1 MVNKM
6 NHIEINYIFNSIVI
20 IPIIIYIIFFH
31 IKDEINKLHNNV
43 TLELTILLIYFLCL
57 YVFIRIFKV
66 EYIYYITLPIILSFI
81 FDKYKLNIFLS
92 IINIFM
98 TSYLLDINI
107 FCLLS
112 YYIIL
117 FTLYFIIKNKKDF
130 ISTYTILNII
140 YMFLLNNY
148 NIIFLISIYLIYSLI
163 ILLKKRM
170 KLYYTLEDIE
180 NNKLIKTSIFKVT
193 HEIKNPLAVIKGYLS
208 IFDPYDSE
216 KCLKYKNIL
225 DIEVENALNVLK
237 DFSSINHLDIK
248 KNNMNYYDLLM
259 EAKETILPFFNDKN
273 IKLNINSPR
282 ELIVNADYNRMK
294 QVLINI
300 LKNSTEALSDNGKI
314 DIKSYIE
321 NNKLI
326 TIIKDNGHGMDKETI
341 DNLFTPFYSKKSF
354 GTGLGLCLSKEIIEL
369 HNGTIK
375 YTSKL
380 NLYTQVKI
388 AIPIY

>member
-20 IPIIIYIIFFH
+20 IPIMIYIIFFH
-31 IKDEINKLHNNV
+31 IKDEINKLHNNI
-43 TLELTILLIYFLCL
+43 TLELTILLVYFLCL
-57 YVFIRIFKV
+57 YVFIRVFKI

-98 TSYLLDINI
+98 TLYLLDINI

-130 ISTYTILNII
+130 ISTYTILNIV
-140 YMFLLNNY
+140 YMFLLDNY
-148 NIIFLISIYLIYSLI
+148 NIIFLISIYLIYNLI

-225 DIEVENALNVLK
+225 EIEVENALNVLK
-237 DFSSINHLDIK
+237 DFSSINHLNIK
-248 KNNMNYYDLLM
+248 KNNINYYDLLM

-282 ELIVNADYNRMK
+282 ELFVNADYNRMK

-380 NLYTQVKI
+380 NLYTEVKI
-388 AIPIY
+388 VIPVY

>member
-1 MVNKM
+1 M

-20 IPIIIYIIFFH
+20 IPIMIYIIFFH

-43 TLELTILLIYFLCL
+43 TLELTILLVYFLCL
-57 YVFIRIFKV
+57 YVFIRVFKI

-98 TSYLLDINI
+98 TLYLLDINI

-140 YMFLLNNY
+140 YMFLLDNY
-148 NIIFLISIYLIYSLI
+148 NIIFLISIYLIYNLI

-180 NNKLIKTSIFKVT
+180 NNKLFKTSIFKVT

-208 IFDPYDSE
+208 IFDPYDSD

-225 DIEVENALNVLK
+225 EIEVENALNVLK

-248 KNNMNYYDLLM
+248 KNNINYYDLLM

-282 ELIVNADYNRMK
+282 ELFVNADYNRMK

-341 DNLFTPFYSKKSF
+341 NNLFTPFYSKKSF

-375 YTSKL
+375 YSSKL
-380 NLYTQVKI
+380 NLYTEVKI
-388 AIPIY
+388 VIPVY

>member
-20 IPIIIYIIFFH
+20 IPIMIYIIFFH

-43 TLELTILLIYFLCL
+43 TLELTILLVYFLCL
-57 YVFIRIFKV
+57 YVFIRVFKI

-98 TSYLLDINI
+98 TLYLLDINI
-107 FCLLS
+107 FYLLS

-140 YMFLLNNY
+140 YMFLLDNY
-148 NIIFLISIYLIYSLI
+148 NIIFLISIYLIYNLI

-208 IFDPYDSE
+208 IFDPYDSD

-225 DIEVENALNVLK
+225 EIEVENALNVLK

-248 KNNMNYYDLLM
+248 KNNINYYDLLM

-282 ELIVNADYNRMK
+282 ELFVNADYNRMK

-380 NLYTQVKI
+380 NLYTEVKI
-388 AIPIY
+388 VIPVY

>member
-1 MVNKM
+1 M

-20 IPIIIYIIFFH
+20 IPIMIYIIFFH
-31 IKDEINKLHNNV
+31 IKDEINKLHNNI
-43 TLELTILLIYFLCL
+43 TLELTILLVYFLCL
-57 YVFIRIFKV
+57 YVFIRVFKI

-98 TSYLLDINI
+98 TLYLLDINI

-140 YMFLLNNY
+140 YMFLLDNY
-148 NIIFLISIYLIYSLI
+148 NIIFLISVYLIYNLI

-208 IFDPYDSE
+208 IFDPYDSD

-225 DIEVENALNVLK
+225 EIEVENALNVLK
-237 DFSSINHLDIK
+237 DFSSINHLNIK
-248 KNNMNYYDLLM
+248 KNNINYYDLLM

-282 ELIVNADYNRMK
+282 ELFVNADYNRMK

-380 NLYTQVKI
+380 NLYTEVKI
-388 AIPIY
+388 VIPVY

>member
-1 MVNKM
+1 M
-6 NHIEINYIFNSIVI
+6 NHIETNYIFNSIVI
-20 IPIIIYIIFFH
+20 IPIMIYIIFFH

-57 YVFIRIFKV
+57 YVFIRVFKV
-66 EYIYYITLPIILSFI
+66 EYIYYITLPIMLSFI

-282 ELIVNADYNRMK
+282 ELFVNADYNRMK

-380 NLYTQVKI
+380 NEYTQVKI

>member
-20 IPIIIYIIFFH
+20 IPIMIYIIFFH

-57 YVFIRIFKV
+57 YVFIRVFKI

-98 TSYLLDINI
+98 TLYLLDINI

-140 YMFLLNNY
+140 YMFLLDNY

-259 EAKETILPFFNDKN
+259 ETKETILPFFNDKN

-375 YTSKL
+375 YSSKL
-380 NLYTQVKI
+380 NLYTEVKI
-388 AIPIY
+388 VIPVY

>member
-1 MVNKM
+1 M

-20 IPIIIYIIFFH
+20 IPIMIYIIFFH

-43 TLELTILLIYFLCL
+43 TLELTILLVYFLCL
-57 YVFIRIFKV
+57 YVFIRVFKI
-66 EYIYYITLPIILSFI
+66 EYIYYITLPIMLSFI

-98 TSYLLDINI
+98 TLYLLDINI

-140 YMFLLNNY
+140 YMFLLDNY
-148 NIIFLISIYLIYSLI
+148 NIIFLISIYLIYNLI

-208 IFDPYDSE
+208 IFDPYDSD

-225 DIEVENALNVLK
+225 EIEVENALNVLK

-248 KNNMNYYDLLM
+248 KNNINYYDLLM

-282 ELIVNADYNRMK
+282 ELFVNADYNRMK

-341 DNLFTPFYSKKSF
+341 NNLFTPFYSKKSF

-380 NLYTQVKI
+380 NLYTEVKI
-388 AIPIY
+388 VIPVY

>member
-1 MVNKM
+1 M

-20 IPIIIYIIFFH
+20 IPIMIYIIFFH

-43 TLELTILLIYFLCL
+43 TLELTILLVYFLCL
-57 YVFIRIFKV
+57 YVFIRVFKI

-98 TSYLLDINI
+98 TLYLLDINI

-117 FTLYFIIKNKKDF
+117 FTLYFITKNKKDF

-140 YMFLLNNY
+140 YMFLLDNY
-148 NIIFLISIYLIYSLI
+148 NIIFLISIYLIYNLI

-208 IFDPYDSE
+208 IFDPYDSD

-225 DIEVENALNVLK
+225 EIEVENALNVLK

-248 KNNMNYYDLLM
+248 KNNINYYDLLM

-282 ELIVNADYNRMK
+282 ELFVNADYNRMK

-380 NLYTQVKI
+380 NLYTEVKI
-388 AIPIY
+388 VIPVY

>member
-1 MVNKM
+1 M

-20 IPIIIYIIFFH
+20 IPIMIYIIFFH

-43 TLELTILLIYFLCL
+43 TLELTILLVYFLCL
-57 YVFIRIFKV
+57 YVFIRVFKI

-98 TSYLLDINI
+98 TLYLLDINI

-148 NIIFLISIYLIYSLI
+148 NIIFLISIYLIYNLI

-225 DIEVENALNVLK
+225 EIEVENALNVLK

-248 KNNMNYYDLLM
+248 KNNINYYDLLM

-282 ELIVNADYNRMK
+282 ELFVNADYNRMK

-300 LKNSTEALSDNGKI
+300 LKNSAEALSDNGKI

-341 DNLFTPFYSKKSF
+341 DNLFTPFYSKKSI
-354 GTGLGLCLSKEIIEL
+354 GTGLGLCLSKQIIEL

-380 NLYTQVKI
+380 NEYTQVKI

>member
-1 MVNKM
+1 M

-20 IPIIIYIIFFH
+20 IPIMIYIIFFH

-43 TLELTILLIYFLCL
+43 TLELTILLVYFLCL
-57 YVFIRIFKV
+57 YVFIRVFKI

-98 TSYLLDINI
+98 TLYLLDINI

-140 YMFLLNNY
+140 YMFLLDNY
-148 NIIFLISIYLIYSLI
+148 NIIFLISIYLIYNLI

-216 KCLKYKNIL
+216 KCIKYKNIL
-225 DIEVENALNVLK
+225 EIEVENALNVLK

-248 KNNMNYYDLLM
+248 KNNINYYDLLM

-282 ELIVNADYNRMK
+282 ELFVNADYNRMK

-380 NLYTQVKI
+380 NLYTKVKI
-388 AIPIY
+388 VIPVY

>member
-1 MVNKM
+1 M

-20 IPIIIYIIFFH
+20 IPIMIYIIFFH

-43 TLELTILLIYFLCL
+43 TLELTILLVYFLCL
-57 YVFIRIFKV
+57 YVFIRVFKI
-66 EYIYYITLPIILSFI
+66 EYIYYITLPIMLSFI

-98 TSYLLDINI
+98 TFYLLDINI

-140 YMFLLNNY
+140 YMFLLDNY
-148 NIIFLISIYLIYSLI
+148 NIIFLISIYLIYNLI

-208 IFDPYDSE
+208 IFDPYDSD

-225 DIEVENALNVLK
+225 EIEVENALNVLK
-237 DFSSINHLDIK
+237 DFSSINHLNIK
-248 KNNMNYYDLLM
+248 KNNINYYDLLM

-282 ELIVNADYNRMK
+282 ELFVNADYNRMK

-354 GTGLGLCLSKEIIEL
+354 GTGLGLCLSKDIIEL

-380 NLYTQVKI
+380 NLYTEVKI
-388 AIPIY
+388 VIPVY

>member
-1 MVNKM
+1 M
-6 NHIEINYIFNSIVI
+6 NHIEINYTFNSIVI
-20 IPIIIYIIFFH
+20 IPIMIYIIFFH
-31 IKDEINKLHNNV
+31 IKDEINKLHNNI
-43 TLELTILLIYFLCL
+43 TSELTILLIYFLCL
-57 YVFIRIFKV
+57 YVFIRIFKI
-66 EYIYYITLPIILSFI
+66 EYIYYITLPIMLSFI

-92 IINIFM
+92 LINIFI
-98 TSYLLDINI
+98 TVYLFDINI
-107 FCLLS
+107 FYSLS
-112 YYIIL
+112 YYVIL
-117 FTLYFIIKNKKDF
+117 FILYFVIKNKKDF

-148 NIIFLISIYLIYSLI
+148 NIIFLISIYLIYNLI

-216 KCLKYKNIL
+216 KCIKYKNIL
-225 DIEVENALNVLK
+225 EIEVENALNVLK

-248 KNNMNYYDLLM
+248 KNNINYYDLLM

-273 IKLNINSPR
+273 IKINISSSR
-282 ELIVNADYNRMK
+282 ELFVNADYNRMK

-380 NLYTQVKI
+380 NLYTEVKI
-388 AIPIY
+388 VIPVY

>member
-1 MVNKM
+1 M

-20 IPIIIYIIFFH
+20 IPIMIYIIFFH

-43 TLELTILLIYFLCL
+43 TLELTILLVYFLCL
-57 YVFIRIFKV
+57 YVFIRVFKI

-98 TSYLLDINI
+98 TLYLLDINI

-140 YMFLLNNY
+140 YMFLLDNY
-148 NIIFLISIYLIYSLI
+148 NIIFLISIYLIYNLI

-170 KLYYTLEDIE
+170 KLYYALEDIE

-208 IFDPYDSE
+208 IFDPYDSD

-225 DIEVENALNVLK
+225 EIEVENALNVLK

-248 KNNMNYYDLLM
+248 KNNINYYDLLM

-282 ELIVNADYNRMK
+282 ELFVNADYNRMK

-380 NLYTQVKI
+380 NLYTEVKI
-388 AIPIY
+388 VIPVY

>member
-1 MVNKM
+1 M

-20 IPIIIYIIFFH
+20 IPIMIYIIFFH

-43 TLELTILLIYFLCL
+43 TLELTILLVYFLCL
-57 YVFIRIFKV
+57 YVFIRVFKI

-98 TSYLLDINI
+98 TLYLLDINI

-140 YMFLLNNY
+140 YMFLLDNY
-148 NIIFLISIYLIYSLI
+148 NIIFLISIYLIYNLI

-208 IFDPYDSE
+208 IFDPYDSD

-225 DIEVENALNVLK
+225 EIEVENALNVLK

-248 KNNMNYYDLLM
+248 KNNINYYDLLM

-273 IKLNINSPR
+273 IKLNISSPR
-282 ELIVNADYNRMK
+282 ELFVNADYNRMK

-380 NLYTQVKI
+380 NLYTEVKI
-388 AIPIY
+388 VIPVY

>member
-1 MVNKM
+1 M

-20 IPIIIYIIFFH
+20 IPIMIYIIFFH

-43 TLELTILLIYFLCL
+43 TLELAILLVYFLCL
-57 YVFIRIFKV
+57 YVFIRVFKI

-98 TSYLLDINI
+98 TLYLLDINI

-140 YMFLLNNY
+140 YMFLLDNY
-148 NIIFLISIYLIYSLI
+148 NIIFLISIYLIYNLI

-180 NNKLIKTSIFKVT
+180 NNKLFKTSIFKVT

-225 DIEVENALNVLK
+225 EIEVENALNVLK

-248 KNNMNYYDLLM
+248 KNNINYYDLLM

-273 IKLNINSPR
+273 IKLNISSPR
-282 ELIVNADYNRMK
+282 ELFVNADYNRMK

-341 DNLFTPFYSKKSF
+341 NNLFTPFYSKKSF

-375 YTSKL
+375 YSSKL
-380 NLYTQVKI
+380 NLYTEVKI
-388 AIPIY
+388 VIPVY

>member
-1 MVNKM
+1 M

-20 IPIIIYIIFFH
+20 IPIMIYIIFFH

-43 TLELTILLIYFLCL
+43 TLELTILLVYFLCL
-57 YVFIRIFKV
+57 YVFIRVFKI

-98 TSYLLDINI
+98 TLYLLDINI

-140 YMFLLNNY
+140 YMFLLDNY
-148 NIIFLISIYLIYSLI
+148 NIIFLISIYLIYNLI

-208 IFDPYDSE
+208 IFDPYDSD

-225 DIEVENALNVLK
+225 EIEVENALNVLK
-237 DFSSINHLDIK
+237 DFSSINHLNIK
-248 KNNMNYYDLLM
+248 KNNINYYDLLM

-273 IKLNINSPR
+273 IKLNISSPR
-282 ELIVNADYNRMK
+282 ELFVNADYNRMK

-380 NLYTQVKI
+380 NLYTEVKI
-388 AIPIY
+388 VIPVY

>member
-1 MVNKM
+1 M

-20 IPIIIYIIFFH
+20 IPIMIYIIFFH

-43 TLELTILLIYFLCL
+43 TSELTILLIYFLCL
-57 YVFIRIFKV
+57 YVFIRIFKI
-66 EYIYYITLPIILSFI
+66 EYIYYITLPIMLSFI

-92 IINIFM
+92 LINIFIIV
-98 TSYLLDINI
+98 YLFDINI
-107 FCLLS
+107 FYSLS
-112 YYIIL
+112 YYVIL
-117 FTLYFIIKNKKDF
+117 FILYFVIKNKKDF

-148 NIIFLISIYLIYSLI
+148 NIIFLISIYIIYNLI

-225 DIEVENALNVLK
+225 EIEVENALNVLK

-248 KNNMNYYDLLM
+248 KNNINYYDLLM

-273 IKLNINSPR
+273 IKINISSSR
-282 ELIVNADYNRMK
+282 ELFVNADYNRMK

-380 NLYTQVKI
+380 NLYTEVKI
-388 AIPIY
+388 VIPVY

>member
-1 MVNKM
+1 M

-20 IPIIIYIIFFH
+20 IPIMIYIIFFH

-92 IINIFM
+92 IINVFM
-98 TSYLLDINI
+98 TLYLFDINI

-117 FTLYFIIKNKKDF
+117 FTLYFVIKNKKDF

-208 IFDPYDSE
+208 IFDPYDSD

-225 DIEVENALNVLK
+225 EIEVENALNVLK

-248 KNNMNYYDLLM
+248 KNNINYYDLLM

-282 ELIVNADYNRMK
+282 ELFVNADYNRMK

>member
-1 MVNKM
+1 M

-20 IPIIIYIIFFH
+20 IPIMIYIIFFH

-43 TLELTILLIYFLCL
+43 TLELTILLVYFLCL
-57 YVFIRIFKV
+57 YVFIRVFKI

-98 TSYLLDINI
+98 TLYLLDINI
-107 FCLLS
+107 FYLLS

-140 YMFLLNNY
+140 YMFLLDNY
-148 NIIFLISIYLIYSLI
+148 NIIFLISIYLIYNLI

-208 IFDPYDSE
+208 IFDPYDSD

-225 DIEVENALNVLK
+225 EIEVENALNVLK

-248 KNNMNYYDLLM
+248 KNNINYYDLLM

-273 IKLNINSPR
+273 IILNINSPR
-282 ELIVNADYNRMK
+282 ELFVNADYNRMK

-300 LKNSTEALSDNGKI
+300 LKNSTEALSGNGKI

-380 NLYTQVKI
+380 NLYTEVKI
-388 AIPIY
+388 VIPVY

>member
-1 MVNKM
+1 M

-20 IPIIIYIIFFH
+20 IPIMIYIIFFH

-43 TLELTILLIYFLCL
+43 TLELTILLVYFLCL
-57 YVFIRIFKV
+57 YVFIRVFKI

-98 TSYLLDINI
+98 TLYLLDINI
-107 FCLLS
+107 FYLLS

-130 ISTYTILNII
+130 ISTYTILNIM
-140 YMFLLNNY
+140 YMFLLDNY
-148 NIIFLISIYLIYSLI
+148 NIIFLISIYLIYNLI

-208 IFDPYDSE
+208 IFDPYNSD

-225 DIEVENALNVLK
+225 EIEVENALNVLK

-248 KNNMNYYDLLM
+248 KNNINYYDLLM

-282 ELIVNADYNRMK
+282 ELFVNADYNRMK

-380 NLYTQVKI
+380 NLYTEVKI
-388 AIPIY
+388 VIPVY

>member
-1 MVNKM
+1 M

-20 IPIIIYIIFFH
+20 IPIMIYIIFFH

-43 TLELTILLIYFLCL
+43 TLELTILFVYFLCL
-57 YVFIRIFKV
+57 YVFIRVFKI

-98 TSYLLDINI
+98 TLYLLDINI

-140 YMFLLNNY
+140 YMFLLDNY
-148 NIIFLISIYLIYSLI
+148 NIIFLISIYLIYNLI

-193 HEIKNPLAVIKGYLS
+193 HEIKNPLAVRKGYLS
-208 IFDPYDSE
+208 IFDPYDSDR
-216 KCLKYKNIL
+216 CLKYKNIL
-225 DIEVENALNVLK
+225 EIEVENALNVLK

-248 KNNMNYYDLLM
+248 KNNINYYDLLM

-282 ELIVNADYNRMK
+282 ELFVNADYNRMK

-300 LKNSTEALSDNGKI
+300 LKNSAEALSDNGKI

-380 NLYTQVKI
+380 NLYTEVKI
-388 AIPIY
+388 VIPVY

>member
-1 MVNKM
+1 M

-20 IPIIIYIIFFH
+20 IPIMIYIIFFH

-43 TLELTILLIYFLCL
+43 TLELTILLVYFLCL
-57 YVFIRIFKV
+57 YVFIRVFKI

-98 TSYLLDINI
+98 TLYLLDINI
-107 FCLLS
+107 FYLLS

-140 YMFLLNNY
+140 YMFLLDNY
-148 NIIFLISIYLIYSLI
+148 NIIFLISIYLIYNLI

-225 DIEVENALNVLK
+225 EIEVENALNVLK
-237 DFSSINHLDIK
+237 DFSSINHLNIK
-248 KNNMNYYDLLM
+248 KNNINYYDLLM

-273 IKLNINSPR
+273 IILNINSPR
-282 ELIVNADYNRMK
+282 ELFVNADYNRMK

-380 NLYTQVKI
+380 NLYTEVKI
-388 AIPIY
+388 VIPVY

>member
-1 MVNKM
+1 M

-20 IPIIIYIIFFH
+20 IPIMIYIIFFH

-43 TLELTILLIYFLCL
+43 TLELTILLVYFLCL
-57 YVFIRIFKV
+57 YVFIRVFKI

-98 TSYLLDINI
+98 TLYLLDINI
-107 FCLLS
+107 FYLLS

-140 YMFLLNNY
+140 YMFLLDNY
-148 NIIFLISIYLIYSLI
+148 NIIFLISIYLIYNLI

-208 IFDPYDSE
+208 IFDPYDSD

-225 DIEVENALNVLK
+225 EIEVENALNVLK

-248 KNNMNYYDLLM
+248 KNNINYYDLLM

-273 IKLNINSPR
+273 IILNINSPR
-282 ELIVNADYNRMK
+282 ELFVNADYNRMK

-380 NLYTQVKI
+380 NLYTEVKI
-388 AIPIY
+388 VIPVY

>member
-1 MVNKM
+1 M

-20 IPIIIYIIFFH
+20 IPIMIYIIFFH

-43 TLELTILLIYFLCL
+43 TLELTILLVYFLCL
-57 YVFIRIFKV
+57 YVFIRVFKI

-98 TSYLLDINI
+98 TLYLLDINI

-140 YMFLLNNY
+140 YMFLLDNY
-148 NIIFLISIYLIYSLI
+148 NIIFLISIYLIYNLI

-208 IFDPYDSE
+208 IFDPYDSDR
-216 KCLKYKNIL
+216 CLKYKNIL
-225 DIEVENALNVLK
+225 EIEVENALNVLK

-248 KNNMNYYDLLM
+248 KNNINYYDLLM

-273 IKLNINSPR
+273 IKLNINSSR
-282 ELIVNADYNRMK
+282 ELFVNADYNRMK

-300 LKNSTEALSDNGKI
+300 LKNSAEALSDNGKI

-380 NLYTQVKI
+380 NLYTEVKI
-388 AIPIY
+388 VIPVY

>member
-1 MVNKM
+1 M

-20 IPIIIYIIFFH
+20 IPIMIYIIFFH

-57 YVFIRIFKV
+57 YVFIRVFKV

>member
-20 IPIIIYIIFFH
+20 IPIMIYIIFFH
-31 IKDEINKLHNNV
+31 IKDEINKLHNNI
-43 TLELTILLIYFLCL
+43 TLELTILLVYFLCL
-57 YVFIRIFKV
+57 YVFIRVFKI

-98 TSYLLDINI
+98 TLYLLDINI

-130 ISTYTILNII
+130 ISTYTILNIV
-140 YMFLLNNY
+140 YMFLLDNY
-148 NIIFLISIYLIYSLI
+148 NIIFLISIYLIYNLI

-208 IFDPYDSE
+208 IFDPYDSD

-225 DIEVENALNVLK
+225 EIEVENALNVLK

-248 KNNMNYYDLLM
+248 KNNINYYDLLM

-282 ELIVNADYNRMK
+282 ELFVNADYNRMK

-380 NLYTQVKI
+380 NLYTEVKI
-388 AIPIY
+388 VIPVY

>member
-57 YVFIRIFKV
+57 YVFIRVFKI

-282 ELIVNADYNRMK
+282 ELFVNADYNRMK

-380 NLYTQVKI
+380 NEYTQVKI

>member
-1 MVNKM
+1 M

-20 IPIIIYIIFFH
+20 IPIMIYIIFFH

-43 TLELTILLIYFLCL
+43 TLELTILLVYFLCL
-57 YVFIRIFKV
+57 YVFIRVFKI

-98 TSYLLDINI
+98 TLYLLDINI
-107 FCLLS
+107 FYLLS

-140 YMFLLNNY
+140 YMFLLDNY
-148 NIIFLISIYLIYSLI
+148 NIIFLISIYLIYNLI

-170 KLYYTLEDIE
+170 KLYYALEDIE

-208 IFDPYDSE
+208 IFDPYDSD

-225 DIEVENALNVLK
+225 EIEVENALNVLK

-248 KNNMNYYDLLM
+248 KNNINYYDLLM

-282 ELIVNADYNRMK
+282 ELFVNADYNRMK

-380 NLYTQVKI
+380 NLYTEVKI
-388 AIPIY
+388 VIPVY

>member
-1 MVNKM
+1 M

-20 IPIIIYIIFFH
+20 IPIMIYIIFFH

-43 TLELTILLIYFLCL
+43 TLELTILLVYFLCL
-57 YVFIRIFKV
+57 YVFIRVFKI

-98 TSYLLDINI
+98 TLYLLDINI
-107 FCLLS
+107 FYLLS

-130 ISTYTILNII
+130 ISTYTILNIM
-140 YMFLLNNY
+140 YMFLLDNY
-148 NIIFLISIYLIYSLI
+148 NIIFLISIYLIYNLI

-208 IFDPYDSE
+208 IFDPYDSD

-225 DIEVENALNVLK
+225 EIEVENALNVLK

-248 KNNMNYYDLLM
+248 KNNINYYDLLM

-282 ELIVNADYNRMK
+282 ELFVNADYNRMK

-380 NLYTQVKI
+380 NLYTEVKI
-388 AIPIY
+388 VIPVY

>member
-1 MVNKM
+1 M

-20 IPIIIYIIFFH
+20 IPIMIYIIFFH

-43 TLELTILLIYFLCL
+43 TLELTILLVYFLCL
-57 YVFIRIFKV
+57 YVFIRVFKI

-98 TSYLLDINI
+98 TLYLLDINI
-107 FCLLS
+107 FYLLS

-140 YMFLLNNY
+140 YMFLLDNY
-148 NIIFLISIYLIYSLI
+148 NIIFLISIYLIYNLI

-208 IFDPYDSE
+208 IFDPYDSD

-225 DIEVENALNVLK
+225 EIEVENALNVLK

-248 KNNMNYYDLLM
+248 KNNINYYDLLM

-282 ELIVNADYNRMK
+282 ELFVNADYNRMK

-380 NLYTQVKI
+380 NLYTEVI
-388 AIPIY
+388 IVIPVY

>member
-1 MVNKM
+1 M

-20 IPIIIYIIFFH
+20 IPIVIYIIFFH

-43 TLELTILLIYFLCL
+43 TLELTILLVYFLCL
-57 YVFIRIFKV
+57 YVFIRVFKI

-98 TSYLLDINI
+98 TLYLLDINI
-107 FCLLS
+107 FYLLS

-140 YMFLLNNY
+140 YMFLLDNY
-148 NIIFLISIYLIYSLI
+148 NIIFLISIYLIYNLI

-208 IFDPYDSE
+208 IFDPYDSD

-225 DIEVENALNVLK
+225 EIEVENALNVLK

-248 KNNMNYYDLLM
+248 KNNINYYDLLM

-273 IKLNINSPR
+273 IKLNISSPR
-282 ELIVNADYNRMK
+282 ELFVNADYNRMK

-380 NLYTQVKI
+380 NLYTEVKI
-388 AIPIY
+388 VIPVY

>member
-1 MVNKM
+1 M

-20 IPIIIYIIFFH
+20 IPIMIYIIFFH

-43 TLELTILLIYFLCL
+43 TLELTILLVYFLCL
-57 YVFIRIFKV
+57 YVFIRVFKI

-98 TSYLLDINI
+98 TLYLLDINI
-107 FCLLS
+107 FFLLS

-117 FTLYFIIKNKKDF
+117 FTLYFIIKNKKDC

-140 YMFLLNNY
+140 YMFLLDNY
-148 NIIFLISIYLIYSLI
+148 NIIFLISIYLIYNLI

-208 IFDPYDSE
+208 IFDPYDSD

-225 DIEVENALNVLK
+225 EIEVENALNVLK

-248 KNNMNYYDLLM
+248 KNNINYYDLLM

-282 ELIVNADYNRMK
+282 ELFVNADYNRMK

-380 NLYTQVKI
+380 NLYTEVKI
-388 AIPIY
+388 VIPVY

>member
-1 MVNKM
+1 M

-20 IPIIIYIIFFH
+20 IPIMIYIIFFH

-43 TLELTILLIYFLCL
+43 TLELTILLVYFLCL
-57 YVFIRIFKV
+57 YVFIRVFKI

-98 TSYLLDINI
+98 TLYLLDINI
-107 FCLLS
+107 FYLLS

-130 ISTYTILNII
+130 ISTYTILNIM
-140 YMFLLNNY
+140 YMFLLDNY
-148 NIIFLISIYLIYSLI
+148 NIIFLISIYLIYNLI

-180 NNKLIKTSIFKVT
+180 NSKLIKTSIFKVT

-208 IFDPYDSE
+208 IFDPYDSD

-225 DIEVENALNVLK
+225 EIEVENALNVLK

-248 KNNMNYYDLLM
+248 KNNINYYDLLM

-273 IKLNINSPR
+273 IKLNISSPR
-282 ELIVNADYNRMK
+282 ELFVNADYNRMK

-380 NLYTQVKI
+380 NLYTEVKI
-388 AIPIY
+388 VIPVY

>member
-1 MVNKM
+1 M

-20 IPIIIYIIFFH
+20 IPIMIYIIFFH

-43 TLELTILLIYFLCL
+43 TLELTILLVYFLCL
-57 YVFIRIFKV
+57 YVFIRVFKI
-66 EYIYYITLPIILSFI
+66 EYIYYITLPIMLSFI

-92 IINIFM
+92 IINVFM

-117 FTLYFIIKNKKDF
+117 FTLYFVIKNKKDF

-140 YMFLLNNY
+140 YMFLLDNY

-380 NLYTQVKI
+380 NEYTQVKI

>member
-1 MVNKM
+1 M

-20 IPIIIYIIFFH
+20 IPIMIYIIFFH

-43 TLELTILLIYFLCL
+43 TLELTILLVYFLCL
-57 YVFIRIFKV
+57 YVFIRVFKI

-98 TSYLLDINI
+98 TLYLLDINI

-130 ISTYTILNII
+130 ISTYTILNIV
-140 YMFLLNNY
+140 YMFLLDNY
-148 NIIFLISIYLIYSLI
+148 NIIFLISIYLIYNLI

-208 IFDPYDSE
+208 IFDPYDSD

-225 DIEVENALNVLK
+225 EIEVENALNVLK

-248 KNNMNYYDLLM
+248 KNNINYYDLLM

-282 ELIVNADYNRMK
+282 ELFVNADYNRMK

-380 NLYTQVKI
+380 NLYTEVKI
-388 AIPIY
+388 VIPVY

>member
-1 MVNKM
+1 M

-20 IPIIIYIIFFH
+20 IPIMIYIIFFH
-31 IKDEINKLHNNV
+31 IKDEINKLHNNI
-43 TLELTILLIYFLCL
+43 TLELTILLVYFLCL
-57 YVFIRIFKV
+57 YVFIRVFKI

-98 TSYLLDINI
+98 TLYLLDINI

-140 YMFLLNNY
+140 YMFLLDNY
-148 NIIFLISIYLIYSLI
+148 NIIFLISIYLIYNLI

-225 DIEVENALNVLK
+225 EIEVENALNVLK
-237 DFSSINHLDIK
+237 DFSSINHLNIK
-248 KNNMNYYDLLM
+248 KNNINYYDLLM

-282 ELIVNADYNRMK
+282 ELFVNADYNRMK

-380 NLYTQVKI
+380 NLYTEVKI
-388 AIPIY
+388 VIPVY